1 MTGESVITIQDV
13 ETSAKDKTMNTH
25 LSNTIP
31 SKRADNP
38 INWKLAV
45 SFILVVVLM
54 GLVPFAAAWRL
65 DWWQAWVYSAIMIG
79 TSFLSRYLVFRKN
92 PGLIAE
98 RFRFTT
104 TKGIEGWDKL
114 LAPMVAIVGPLL
126 TLIVAGLDKRNAWSP
141 DVSLPLQVVAIVLLL
156 LSGAFGTWA
165 MLENPYFTSAVRI
178 QNDRGQTAITSGPY
192 RFIRHPAYAGSI
204 LWWLVTPVILG
215 TLWGIIPAGIQIL
228 LFVIRTALEDKTLQ
242 EALGGYKEYTQQT
255 RYRLLPGV
263 W

>member
-1 MTGESVITIQDV
+1 
-13 ETSAKDKTMNTH
+13 MNTH
-25 LSNTIP
+25 VSNNITTAR
-31 SKRADNP
+31 SDNP
-38 INWKLAV
+38 VDWKLAV
-45 SFILVVVLM
+45 AFILVVVLI
-54 GLVPFAAAWRL
+54 GLVPFAAAGHL

-92 PGLIAE
+92 PELIAE

-126 TLIVAGLDKRNAWSP
+126 IFIVAGLDKRNAWSP
-141 DVSLPLQVVAIVLLL
+141 DISLSLQIVAIVLLL

-178 QNDRGQTAITSGPY
+178 QKERGQTVITSGPY
-192 RFIRHPAYAGSI
+192 RFIRHPAYAESI
-204 LWWLVTPVILG
+204 LWWLATPVILG
-215 TLWGIIPAGIQIL
+215 TLWGFIPAGIQIL
-228 LFVIRTALEDKTLQ
+228 LFVIRTALEDRTLLA
-242 EALGGYKEYTQQT
+242 ELPGYKEYAQRT